1 MLQEE
6 HDPDE
11 QDAQPEPPTGALM
24 PSTPLLKDENMEST
38 RSAPSCPLGQVA
50 GSSERL
56 MERSSSNLASQRW
69 QKYS

>member
-11 QDAQPEPPTGALM
+11 QEAQPEPPTGALK
-24 PSTPLLKDENMEST
+24 PSAPLVKDENTESA

-56 MERSSSNLASQRW
+56 MERSSSNLVSQRW